1 MVQLDREGDEYCVIG
16 AAMQEIERTED
27 AGAYRQNTIAAI
39 RQCFSQSRRITRNV
53 VCGVGGPEVMVR
65 SFSFPNLPSEAVEQA
80 VMLEAQQVCPL
91 DIKTSRVDYQLLDDP
106 QPAPEGESK
115 PRVSRGVLVVATNEA
130 VNFKAELARMA
141 SINTVMMD
149 VEGLALL
156 NCIQACEGIA
166 AGQSVAAIQIG
177 FSSTCVAIFGAD
189 GTAFVRDLSL
199 GGDEIIGRIATTHGL
214 TKETV
219 DNILR
224 KRYSSAELQD
234 KVGRSLPEAAAD
246 LVSDVSETL
255 RYYSLQPGTHPV
267 GKIHLCGGFSLV
279 RELAILMNSRL
290 PERVTILNPFTRLR
304 CRMDRQREE
313 FLKEIGPMMA
323 VATGLAMRTV

>member
-1 MVQLDREGDEYCVIG
+1 
-16 AAMQEIERTED
+16 
-27 AGAYRQNTIAAI
+27 
-39 RQCFSQSRRITRNV
+39 
-53 VCGVGGPEVMVR
+53 MVR
-65 SFSFPNLPSEAVEQA
+65 GFSFPNLPSEAIEQA

-91 DIKTSRVDYQLLDDP
+91 DIKTSMVDYQLLDSTSEDTN
-106 QPAPEGESK
+106 QTSAHAN
-115 PRVSRGVLVVATNEA
+115 RGIFVVATNEA
-130 VNFKAELARMA
+130 IHAKAELARMA
-141 SINTVMMD
+141 SVNLVMMD

-156 NCIQACEGIA
+156 NCIRACEPNPTGR
-166 AGQSVAAIQIG
+166 SVAAIQVG
-177 FSSTCVAIFGAD
+177 FSSTNVSIFGAD

-199 GGDEIIGRIATTHGL
+199 GGDEIIERIATAHGL

-234 KVGRSLPEAAAD
+234 KVGRSFPDAAGG
-246 LVSDVSETL
+246 LISDVTETL
-255 RYYSLQPGTHPV
+255 RYYGLQPGAQPI
-267 GKIHLCGGFSLV
+267 GKIYLCGGFAMV

-290 PERVTILNPFTRLR
+290 PERVTILNPFTKLP

-323 VATGLAMRTV
+323 VATGLAMRTI